1 MSPGRGRDQV
11 PLGSNPF
18 AVADQ
23 ACNFPLLGIFSDF
36 LQKTLQIHAC
46 DSRVRIRLI
55 QPLQHPRWVRL
66 GQVRF
71 RFCIIRHLCGQ
82 FFVLSVSV
90 GLVFALARAA
100 GKTSMA
106 ISRTG
111 VRASAGSGATSMVI
125 SRTGVCACA
134 SSRNSFNSY
143 QVCFEKIGSDPL
155 IFVSWHLFL
164 RYKDVYI

>member
-111 VRASAGSGATSMVI
+111 VRACAGSRIRHQSVI
-125 SRTGVCACA
+125 SSGRNIPFRKFVLVSVFLLLL
-134 SSRNSFNSY
+134 SSGYF
-143 QVCFEKIGSDPL
+143 P
-155 IFVSWHLFL
+155 FL
-164 RYKDVYI
+164 QKFAPYRWEIAQRQD